1 MGCLCTKERR
11 IFEDPSMLS
20 TQTIFT
26 VKEVKTLNELY
37 RKLGSTL
44 VDDGFLNRE
53 EFKLGLFRNSKEKSL
68 FADRSVPYGSAVWK
82 LELTVLVL
90 IQMFDMFDFKHDGV
104 IDFGEFV
111 RSMSIFHPDTPQEE
125 KAICTHTNL
134 STGFIEKE
142 EVKEMI
148 VEFLN
153 ESNLILSDDI
163 IEAIIDKTFEEADS
177 DKDGKIDIEEWKDL
191 AVRRPTLLRN
201 MTIPYLKDM
210 TTFPSFTMR
219 SEREDEITI

>member
-68 FADRSVPYGSAVWK
+68 FADR
-82 LELTVLVL
+82 
-90 IQMFDMFDFKHDGV
+90 MFDMFDSKHDGV

-125 KAICTHTNL
+125 KAIFAFRL
-134 STGFIEKE
+134 YDIWQTGFIEKE
-142 EVKEMI
+142 EEMI

-163 IEAIIDKTFEEADS
+163 IEDIIDKTFEEADS
-177 DKDGKIDIEEWKDL
+177 DKDGMIDIEEWKDL

-219 SEREDEITI
+219 TEREDEINI

>member
-68 FADRSVPYGSAVWK
+68 FADR
-82 LELTVLVL
+82 
-90 IQMFDMFDFKHDGV
+90 MFDMFDSKHDGV

-125 KAICTHTNL
+125 KAIFAFRL
-134 STGFIEKE
+134 YDIWQTGFIEKE

-163 IEAIIDKTFEEADS
+163 IEDIIDKTFEEADS
-177 DKDGKIDIEEWKDL
+177 DKDGMIDIEEWKDL

-219 SEREDEITI
+219 TEREDEINI

>member
-1 MGCLCTKERR
+1 MNLRESVRVRIIRTLLLYGYWNFLVRR
-11 IFEDPSMLS
+11 V
-20 TQTIFT
+20 T

-68 FADRSVPYGSAVWK
+68 FADR
-82 LELTVLVL
+82 
-90 IQMFDMFDFKHDGV
+90 MFDMFDFKHDGV

-111 RSMSIFHPDTPQEE
+111 RSMSIFHP
-125 KAICTHTNL
+125 THL
-134 STGFIEKE
+134 KKRKPFTGFIEKE

-177 DKDGKIDIEEWKDL
+177 DKMG
-191 AVRRPTLLRN
+191 R
-201 MTIPYLKDM
+201 
-210 TTFPSFTMR
+210 
-219 SEREDEITI
+219 

>member
-68 FADRSVPYGSAVWK
+68 FADR
-82 LELTVLVL
+82 
-90 IQMFDMFDFKHDGV
+90 MFDMFDSKHDGV

-125 KAICTHTNL
+125 KAIFAFRL
-134 STGFIEKE
+134 YDIWQTGFIEKE
-142 EVKEMI
+142 E
-148 VEFLN
+148 
-153 ESNLILSDDI
+153 
-163 IEAIIDKTFEEADS
+163 TFEEADS
-177 DKDGKIDIEEWKDL
+177 DKDGMIDIEEWKDL

-219 SEREDEITI
+219 TEREDEINI